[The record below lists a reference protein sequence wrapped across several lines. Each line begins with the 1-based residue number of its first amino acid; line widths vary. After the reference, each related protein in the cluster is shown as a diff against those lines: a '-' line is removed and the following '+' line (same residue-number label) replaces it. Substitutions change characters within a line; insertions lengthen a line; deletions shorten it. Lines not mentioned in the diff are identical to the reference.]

1 MGNDYWDLFWNTGLP
16 AFYLLQKQKMKEEE
30 EELERRTR

>member
-1 MGNDYWDLFWNTGLP
+1 MDDGYWDLFWNTGLP
-16 AFYLLQKQKMKEEE
+16 EFYLLQKRENEERE